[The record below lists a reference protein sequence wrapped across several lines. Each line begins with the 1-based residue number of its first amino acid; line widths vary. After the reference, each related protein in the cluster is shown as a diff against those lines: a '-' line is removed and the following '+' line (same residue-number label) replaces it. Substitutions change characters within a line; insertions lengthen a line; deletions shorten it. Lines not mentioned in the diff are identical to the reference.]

1 MTPSKN
7 PRKISYVFSLTFF
20 VLLFSFIFFTNNA
33 FAQQK
38 GYELLA
44 EIPTI
49 VQPTDGSAIPFPVYL
64 KGLIV
69 AIVGLSIIFAVIM
82 IVIGGIEYVAA
93 AVPSAKSEG
102 KKKIIGAISGLLIA
116 IFSYLLLITI
126 NPDLIS
132 VGFNLDDLKNIQYPE
147 WLAESGV
154 SPQGHVGDPGIG
166 GSSSGGG
173 SSGNLGSGK
182 CVPIHESGNYCDVD
196 ALVPYFGQYAERM
209 SAICNVESIG
219 GQVGIAS
226 GSDLCQRTGPPFS
239 FGLFQINITV
249 NDLGGLD
256 CMYKHKK
263 GVRAFTGPDYSCTV
277 DNQDMY
283 DACVA
288 QAKIP
293 SVNIAE
299 AVRQFN
305 QGGFNRWGANTR
317 ECHFTK

>member
-1 MTPSKN
+1 MTSKA
-7 PRKISYVFSLTFF
+7 RKKMVLLLFFLSVFSSVFF
-20 VLLFSFIFFTNNA
+20 SVEV

-38 GYELLA
+38 GYQLLA
-44 EIPTI
+44 GIPTI
-49 VQPTDGSAIPFPVYL
+49 TQPADGSAIPFPTYL

-82 IVIGGIEYVAA
+82 IVIGGIEYVTAV
-93 AVPSAKSEG
+93 VPSAKSEG

-126 NPDLIS
+126 NPDLTII
-132 VGFNLDDLKNIQYPE
+132 GLDLNTVPASLYPPWE
-147 WLAESGV
+147 GGSSN
-154 SPQGHVGDPGIG
+154 SPEGHVGDPGVG
-166 GSSSGGG
+166 GSSSG
-173 SSGNLGSGK
+173 SSGSLGSGK
-182 CVPIHESGNYCDVD
+182 CVPIHKAGNYCDVD
-196 ALVPYFGQYAERM
+196 ALVPYFGVYAERM

-219 GQVGIAS
+219 GQISIAS
-226 GSDLCQRTGPPFS
+226 GSDVCKDGNSFS
-239 FGLFQINITV
+239 FGLFQINLTV

-256 CMYKHKK
+256 CMYKHKP
-263 GVRAFTGPDYSCTV
+263 GVRAFTALNYDCNV

-283 DACVA
+283 DKCVA

-293 SVNIAE
+293 EVNIAE

-317 ECHFTK
+317 ECHFRK

>member
-1 MTPSKN
+1 MTSKA
-7 PRKISYVFSLTFF
+7 RKKMVLLLFFLSVFSSVFF
-20 VLLFSFIFFTNNA
+20 SVEV

-38 GYELLA
+38 GYQLLA
-44 EIPTI
+44 SIPTI
-49 VQPTDGSAIPFPVYL
+49 TQPTDGTAIPFPVYL

-93 AVPSAKSEG
+93 VVPSAKSEG

-126 NPDLIS
+126 NPDLTII
-132 VGFNLDDLKNIQYPE
+132 GLDLNTVPASLYPPWE
-147 WLAESGV
+147 GGSGN
-154 SPQGHVGDPGIG
+154 SPVGHVGDPGVG
-166 GSSSGGG
+166 GSG

-182 CVPIHESGNYCDVD
+182 CVPIHESGNYCDVE
-196 ALVPYFGQYAERM
+196 ALVPYFGTYAERM

-219 GQVGIAS
+219 GQVGIKS
-226 GSDLCQRTGPPFS
+226 GSDVCKDGNSFS
-239 FGLFQINITV
+239 WGLFQINLTN

-256 CMYKHKK
+256 CMYRHKP
-263 GVRAFTGPDYSCTV
+263 GVRAFTAENYACNV

-283 DACVA
+283 NACVA

-293 SVNIAE
+293 AVNIAE

-305 QGGFNRWGANTR
+305 QGGFNRWSANER

>member
-1 MTPSKN
+1 MTSGKN

-20 VLLFSFIFFTNNA
+20 VLLFSFIFFTNNV

-38 GYELLA
+38 GYQLLA
-44 EIPTI
+44 GIPTI
-49 VQPTDGSAIPFPVYL
+49 TQPADGTAIPFPVYL
-64 KGLIV
+64 KGLIT

-166 GSSSGGG
+166 GGGGGG

-219 GQVGIAS
+219 GQVGIKS
-226 GSDLCQRTGPPFS
+226 GSDVCKDGNSFS
-239 FGLFQINITV
+239 WGLFQINLTN

-256 CMYKHKK
+256 CLYKHKP
-263 GVRAFTGPDYSCTV
+263 GVRAFTAENYACTV

-305 QGGFNRWGANTR
+305 QGGFNRWGANRR